1 MPKRAGR
8 PSVAQ
13 TPAPKSDKIYGSK
26 KNPSG
31 SATEKKSKSIKLS
44 DKTID
49 TLKEKL
55 DNFKKSH
62 PNKKSVDLNDL
73 KAVYRRGSGAYS
85 KSHRPTITGGAP
97 NSRAAWSYARVNKFL
112 KKAGGA
118 KVKAAYVQ
126 DDDLMANG
134 GVVEL
139 LGKIQVHP
147 NGGADVSLFVDENNV
162 GYVEIKND
170 KVENLLYAPSKL
182 EGISKKD
189 YVSDPQ
195 YKILTD
201 DLKKYGI
208 KPSDKIHYI
217 EQIEIYE
224 DYRGKGYA
232 SQALSDAIDFYKDE
246 GVEFLLLTVG
256 ADTSEKGA
264 LSNKK
269 LIDFYSRHGF
279 KLLKGSGNYK
289 NRMILDLK
297 EFAKGGKVYND
308 KELLAKYKKGES
320 IGFTGEAHLK
330 AKGLIPR
337 ADGTKRKSEKYM
349 AKGGKLD
356 ETQIFILEHPEGM
369 ATHFAKGAKIPKGGD
384 CYEAAG
390 QFCMGSM
397 YMPEPVEFIGEPYL
411 VHAEVKGQGK
421 AEGIRFGHAWVEDD
435 ENVYDYS
442 NGRRIVMPKVV
453 YYAIGDIQ
461 TENPQKYQKYT
472 FPEARAKMLKT
483 KHYGSWDIETE
494 YADGGVLDSLTPEQY
509 NLVRTPEFKDWFGDW
524 EKEKLNTYNK
534 FDELTNFEVTDD
546 GKPRIWYHGR
556 NDEYNTFDK
565 DTAYFAETA
574 KYAKQYGE
582 IVKPFFVKCKNTLN
596 LEYIKK
602 NKAYKFEGLEA
613 MVIEAGGE
621 WEGKDYE
628 ILKNYYSKLEG
639 DDAYFLL
646 WEYFTQYNRLHKHF
660 ENWLSKYFDSIYY
673 WETGK
678 EYGRGFHSGKIL
690 YIFGDVSQRVKLAD
704 GTNTTFDENNPDIRY
719 ADGGNISWDDYV
731 KTQFNE
737 DENRHLPSD
746 YFEPFSIKEVNIED
760 YPNLLK
766 EANGLEYRQWKY
778 GGIGV
783 FDRSKQVAFADNGA
797 IQVADN
803 YQKRGI
809 GLELVTLL
817 KEINPNHKFGNM
829 TPQGWNLMRSYY
841 DKKIKSQSASQ
852 HITCINCGWEWE
864 TADSAESDKYVCHQ
878 CGFDNSLF
886 YDGGLLKPTM
896 PLDQIAEKHGVSLE
910 YLEDELNKGMQ
921 HEKEH
926 TNSDEV
932 ATTIALHHLA
942 ERPDYYEELEKM
954 KLEDGGEVIIS
965 DEDYEFWIGGDE
977 NYGKAIKQD
986 GVIVGGIAYDEDDQQ
1001 INGIVI
1007 KNKFRK
1013 KGIAK
1018 KAIKALFDKNPDLKR
1033 VYVRAVPESKGF
1045 WKKIGTDFDNYN
1057 EDAGLWEG
1065 YVKRFEDGGEIDLF
1079 EDIDS
1084 LPENVQAVLAKYS
1097 GADES
1102 YTNAEAML
1110 AELEPLGYTFEYG
1123 LDALPFNLRE
1133 IDVLENNSVE
1143 EYEIEDFLKKQKEE
1157 AQMVMT
1163 CDSSKIYK
1171 AMICK
1176 TKCEIADKRM
1186 SETENPEELNAWLHY
1201 KNIWSDCMQ
1210 DILDNNIE
1218 MYKAGG
1224 KTCGCGC
1231 GSIYSKGGLAFANGG
1246 LAYGNSHDKGGMPL
1260 TVKSTGQNIE
1270 IEGGEGV
1277 VNKRSMQ
1284 SSKKIDF
1291 QGQKMTPCEAVSKIN
1306 EMGGGV
1312 KFKCADVKNIIEEDG
1327 HF

>member
-126 DDDLMANG
+126 DDDLMA
-134 GVVEL
+134 
-139 LGKIQVHP
+139 
-147 NGGADVSLFVDENNV
+147 
-162 GYVEIKND
+162 
-170 KVENLLYAPSKL
+170 
-182 EGISKKD
+182 
-189 YVSDPQ
+189 
-195 YKILTD
+195 
-201 DLKKYGI
+201 
-208 KPSDKIHYI
+208 
-217 EQIEIYE
+217 
-224 DYRGKGYA
+224 
-232 SQALSDAIDFYKDE
+232 
-246 GVEFLLLTVG
+246 
-256 ADTSEKGA
+256 
-264 LSNKK
+264 
-269 LIDFYSRHGF
+269 
-279 KLLKGSGNYK
+279 
-289 NRMILDLK
+289 
-297 EFAKGGKVYND
+297 KGGKVYND
-308 KELLAKYKKGES
+308 KELLAKYKQGES

-337 ADGTKRKSEKYM
+337 ADGTKRKSAKYM
-349 AKGGKLD
+349 ADGGKLD

-369 ATHFAKGAKIPKGGD
+369 ATHFAKGAKIPKRGD

-390 QFCMGSM
+390 QFCMGSVF
-397 YMPEPVEFIGEPYL
+397 MPEPIEFVGEPHL

-453 YYAIGDIQ
+453 YYAIGDIR
-461 TENPQKYQKYT
+461 TENPEKYQKYT
-472 FPEARAKMLKT
+472 FPEARAKMLET
-483 KHYGSWDIETE
+483 KHYGSWDIKTE
-494 YADGGVLDSLTPEQY
+494 YADGGELSKDLQDFLDMEFYSDTKFSDVSKSCDLSKGNCYDVSEELMDYLKDKGYKNMSLVE
-509 NLVRTPEFKDWFGDW
+509 VRNPLFNFSEAHDEWKKMP
-524 EKEKLNTYNK
+524 KEKL
-534 FDELTNFEVTDD
+534 FH
-546 GKPRIWYHGR
+546 I
-556 NDEYNTFDK
+556 
-565 DTAYFAETA
+565 
-574 KYAKQYGE
+574 
-582 IVKPFFVKCKNTLN
+582 
-596 LEYIKK
+596 
-602 NKAYKFEGLEA
+602 
-613 MVIEAGGE
+613 
-621 WEGKDYE
+621 
-628 ILKNYYSKLEG
+628 ILKVDDKFIDLTGIQFSKEQEG
-639 DDAYFLL
+639 IKIYDENELSSL
-646 WEYFTQYNRLHKHF
+646 WGKKEYF
-660 ENWLSKYFDSIYY
+660 
-673 WETGK
+673 
-678 EYGRGFHSGKIL
+678 
-690 YIFGDVSQRVKLAD
+690 V
-704 GTNTTFDENNPDIRY
+704 
-719 ADGGNISWDDYV
+719 DGGM
-731 KTQFNE
+731 
-737 DENRHLPSD
+737 P
-746 YFEPFSIKEVNIED
+746 
-760 YPNLLK
+760 
-766 EANGLEYRQWKY
+766 
-778 GGIGV
+778 
-783 FDRSKQVAFADNGA
+783 
-797 IQVADN
+797 
-803 YQKRGI
+803 
-809 GLELVTLL
+809 
-817 KEINPNHKFGNM
+817 
-829 TPQGWNLMRSYY
+829 
-841 DKKIKSQSASQ
+841 SQ

-878 CGFDNSLF
+878 CGFDNTLF

-910 YLEDELNKGMQ
+910 YLEEELNKGMQ

-942 ERPDYYEELEKM
+942 ERPDYYEELEKIE
-954 KLEDGGEVIIS
+954 LEDGGEV
-965 DEDYEFWIGGDE
+965 
-977 NYGKAIKQD
+977 
-986 GVIVGGIAYDEDDQQ
+986 
-1001 INGIVI
+1001 
-1007 KNKFRK
+1007 
-1013 KGIAK
+1013 
-1018 KAIKALFDKNPDLKR
+1018 
-1033 VYVRAVPESKGF
+1033 
-1045 WKKIGTDFDNYN
+1045 
-1057 EDAGLWEG
+1057 
-1065 YVKRFEDGGEIDLF
+1065 DLF

-1123 LDALPFNLRE
+1123 LDALPFNLRKTIISE
-1133 IDVLENNSVE
+1133 DNSYE
-1143 EYEIEDFLKKQKEE
+1143 EYEIQDFLKQQKEE
-1157 AQMVMT
+1157 AHMVMT
-1163 CDSSKIYK
+1163 CDDSKIYK

-1210 DILDNNIE
+1210 DILDNNME
-1218 MYKAGG
+1218 MYKVGG

-1231 GSIYSKGGLAFANGG
+1231 GSIYSKGGLAFSKGG
-1246 LAYGNSHDKGGMPL
+1246 LAYGNSHDKGGMPMK
-1260 TVKSTGQNIE
+1260 VQSTGQNIE

-1277 VNKRSMQ
+1277 INKRSMQ
-1284 SSKKIDF
+1284 STKKIEF